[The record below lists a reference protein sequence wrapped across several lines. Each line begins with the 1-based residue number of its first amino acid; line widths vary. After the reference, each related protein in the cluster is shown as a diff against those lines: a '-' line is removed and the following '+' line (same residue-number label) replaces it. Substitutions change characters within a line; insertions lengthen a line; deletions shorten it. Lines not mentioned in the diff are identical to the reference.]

1 MNSNKS
7 LQTSDGAE
15 KIDGNNFGADFQGL
29 HLQDA
34 DVTLFLESI
43 LQKFGYDF
51 HNYSRSHLLRRI
63 HFRMQRE
70 GISTVNGLREKILSS
85 PEAFKLLLQDFSINV
100 TEMFRD
106 PQFFLAFRQ
115 KVVPILSTYPFIK
128 VWNAG
133 CSTGEEV
140 FSLAIVLKEE
150 NLLNRTQIYATDFN
164 KNVLEV
170 ARKGIFPLEYIEG
183 FNKNYKEAGG
193 KYDLSDYYTAKYGSV
208 KFDSSLSKK
217 IVFADHNLV
226 VDQVFAE
233 VHLIFCRN
241 VLIYFNTTLQERVIE
256 LFYNSLVNG
265 GVLCLGTKETIRHTE
280 RELNFS
286 TVDRHNR
293 IFKKKQN
300 MNI

>member
-7 LQTSDGAE
+7 LATSNGSE
-15 KIDGNNFGADFQGL
+15 KFDGNYLSTEVQGL
-29 HLQDA
+29 HMQDSE
-34 DVTLFLESI
+34 VTLFLESI
-43 LQKFGYDF
+43 YQKFGYDF
-51 HNYSRSHLLRRI
+51 RNYSRSHLLRRI

-70 GISTVNGLREKILSS
+70 GINSVKELHEKIISS
-85 PEAFKLLLQDFSINV
+85 PDAFTILLQDFSINV

-106 PQFFLAFRQ
+106 PHFFLAFRQ

-140 FSLAIVLKEE
+140 YSLAIVLKEE

-170 ARKGIFPLEYIEG
+170 ARKGIFPNDYIEG
-183 FNKNYKEAGG
+183 FRKNYKESGG
-193 KYDLSDYYTAKYGSV
+193 KYDLSDYYTSKYGSV

-241 VLIYFNTTLQERVIE
+241 VLIYFNTNLQQRVIE
-256 LFYNSLVNG
+256 LFYNSLING
-265 GVLCLGTKETIRHTE
+265 GILCLGTKETIRYSE
-280 RELNFS
+280 KELSFA
-286 TVDRHNR
+286 TIDRQNR

-300 MNI
+300 III

>member
-7 LQTSDGAE
+7 LQTSDGTE
-15 KIDGNNFGADFQGL
+15 NYGGNYLSTEVQGL
-29 HLQDA
+29 HKQDA
-34 DVTLFLESI
+34 EVTLFLESVF
-43 LQKFGYDF
+43 QKFGYDF
-51 HNYSRSHLLRRI
+51 RNYSRSHLLRRI
-63 HFRMQRE
+63 YFRMQRE
-70 GISTVNGLREKILSS
+70 GISSVNGLREKILSS
-85 PEAFKLLLQDFSINV
+85 PDAFNVLLQDFSINV

-106 PQFFLAFRQ
+106 PHFFHAFRQ
-115 KVVPILSTYPFIK
+115 KVVPILSTYPYIK

-140 FSLAIVLKEE
+140 YSLAIVLKEE

-193 KYDLSDYYTAKYGSV
+193 KYDLSDYYTSKYGSV
-208 KFDSSLSKK
+208 KFDSSLTKK

-226 VDQVFAE
+226 IDQVFAE

-241 VLIYFNTTLQERVIE
+241 VLIYFNTSLQQRVIG
-256 LFYNSLVNG
+256 LFYNSLING

-280 RELNFS
+280 KELNFS
-286 TVDRHNR
+286 TVDRQNR

-300 MNI
+300 IIV

>member
-1 MNSNKS
+1 MNSDKS
-7 LQTSDGAE
+7 LQPSDSAQI
-15 KIDGNNFGADFQGL
+15 IDGNNSGDEIHAL

-34 DVTLFLESI
+34 EVTLFLESI
-43 LQKFGYDF
+43 LLKFGYDF
-51 HNYSRSHLLRRI
+51 RNYSRSHLLRRI

-70 GISTVNGLREKILSS
+70 GIKNVKGLHEKILSS
-85 PEAFKLLLQDFSINV
+85 PGAFNILLQDFSINV

-106 PQFFLAFRQ
+106 PHFFLAFRQ
-115 KVVPILSTYPFIK
+115 KVVPILSTYPYIK

-140 FSLAIVLKEE
+140 FSLAIMLKEE

-164 KNVLEV
+164 KNVLEI
-170 ARKGIFPLEYIEG
+170 ARKGIFSLEYIEG

-193 KYDLSDYYTAKYGSV
+193 KYDLSDYYTSKYGSV
-208 KFDSSLSKK
+208 KFDTSLSKK

-226 VDQVFAE
+226 MDQVFAE

-241 VLIYFNTTLQERVIE
+241 VLIYFNTSLQQRVVG

-265 GVLCLGTKETIRHTE
+265 GILCLGTKETIRHSE
-280 RELNFS
+280 KELDFS
-286 TVDRHNR
+286 IVDRQNR
-293 IFKKKQN
+293 IFKKKQK
-300 MNI
+300 IHL

>member
-7 LQTSDGAE
+7 LQTSDSAE
-15 KIDGNNFGADFQGL
+15 RNDGNNFSAEFQGL

-34 DVTLFLESI
+34 EVTLFLESI

-51 HNYSRSHLLRRI
+51 RNYSRSHLLRRI

-70 GISTVNGLREKILSS
+70 GINNVNELREKMLIS
-85 PEAFKLLLQDFSINV
+85 PDAFSLLLQDFSINV

-106 PQFFLAFRQ
+106 PQFFLTFRQ
-115 KVVPILSTYPFIK
+115 KVVPILSTYPYIK

-133 CSTGEEV
+133 CATGEEV

-164 KNVLEV
+164 KNVLDV

-183 FNKNYKEAGG
+183 FENNYKEAGG
-193 KYDLSDYYTAKYGSV
+193 KYDLSDYFTSKYGSV
-208 KFDSSLSKK
+208 KFDSSLTKK

-226 VDQVFAE
+226 IDQVFAE

-241 VLIYFNTTLQERVIE
+241 VLIYFNTSLQERVIE

-265 GVLCLGTKETIRHTE
+265 GVLCLGTKETIRHSE
-280 RELNFS
+280 KELNFS
-286 TVDRHNR
+286 TIDSQNR
-293 IFKKKQN
+293 IFKKKK
-300 MNI
+300 NIIL